1 MKTTLRIAGLLL
13 VLSSASCAVKGADG
27 PAGPAGPEGPAG
39 PTGPG
44 FSTPPTVSAVIP
56 SRAAVSLET
65 EVTISGFAT
74 HWTSSAQVSFG
85 AGITVKAVKVGS
97 ATGLVATISISPSAT
112 PGPRDVTVTQGS
124 EVSTFTGVFTVVPL
138 VEARLLGTAAR
149 GLYWFIEVRHNDPD
163 FSFDSTPY
171 FTLTPNPT
179 AGNIDIESY
188 WGRQHEQMVV
198 VHADLLAD
206 LGKYS
211 LTVDSG
217 SDSFRFADIFT
228 LADKTEIALAENVP
242 ATGTL
247 AEPYAGALFS
257 YAPAA
262 PSLTLFHA
270 SAGSGTR
277 PQLVVMG
284 ATGADLGTSD
294 GWGPGNDIVYNSTA
308 TTTLLTLLEASGKA
322 NVTYSV
328 VALTGLTAAPEVE
341 PNDTPPTA
349 QALTLT
355 PLGADKGVLL
365 AGTTESST
373 AVDYFK
379 VTLAAGDVG
388 KRIHVRTGNSDYVY
402 IDVAVA
408 DSNGKS
414 LGSALHKSETTDL
427 YSEPVTAAGDYV
439 VEVRGDYTGAYNLV
453 VSVQ

>member
-1 MKTTLRIAGLLL
+1 MLNRRDF
-13 VLSSASCAVKGADG
+13 AV
-27 PAGPAGPEGPAG
+27 
-39 PTGPG
+39 
-44 FSTPPTVSAVIP
+44 
-56 SRAAVSLET
+56 
-65 EVTISGFAT
+65 
-74 HWTSSAQVSFG
+74 
-85 AGITVKAVKVGS
+85 
-97 ATGLVATISISPSAT
+97 
-112 PGPRDVTVTQGS
+112 
-124 EVSTFTGVFTVVPL
+124 
-138 VEARLLGTAAR
+138 LLGAAS
-149 GLYWFIEVRHNDPD
+149 VP
-163 FSFDSTPY
+163 
-171 FTLTPNPT
+171 
-179 AGNIDIESY
+179 
-188 WGRQHEQMVV
+188 GR
-198 VHADLLAD
+198 
-206 LGKYS
+206 
-211 LTVDSG
+211 
-217 SDSFRFADIFT
+217 
-228 LADKTEIALAENVP
+228 ALAAGE
-242 ATGTL
+242 TL
-247 AEPYAGALFS
+247 PFY
-257 YAPAA
+257 
-262 PSLTLFHA
+262 A
-270 SAGSGTR
+270 SAGPRLTVYSLDVEKAVLAPTGENTLPANIQYAWPHPSKKFLYVVASNTQPGSG
-277 PQLVVMG
+277 PMG